1 MAQIYCIKMRT
12 IIFFPMVLFL
22 LVSCASSPEI
32 SEDALDE
39 GVALLYQG
47 KIDAAMIF
55 FDKAILYNSE
65 NFEAY
70 YYKGN
75 CLANKKKYSKAILE
89 YNKAIKY
96 KPDYAE
102 AFANRGEMEFYLGDR
117 ESACRDWR
125 KAESLGMQDMSDK
138 TRGCK

>member
-1 MAQIYCIKMRT
+1 MRT
-12 IIFFPMVLFL
+12 IIFFPVVLLL
-22 LVSCASSPEI
+22 LVSCGSSTDK
-32 SEDALDE
+32 SEDAVDE
-39 GVALLYQG
+39 GVVLLYQG
-47 KIDAAMIF
+47 KIDVALTF
-55 FDKAILYNSE
+55 FNKAIRYNPE

-75 CLANKKKYSKAILE
+75 CLANRRKYSEAILE
-89 YNKAIKY
+89 YNKAIKH

-125 KAESLGMQDMSDK
+125 KAESLGMTEMSDK

>member
-1 MAQIYCIKMRT
+1 MRT
-12 IIFFPMVLFL
+12 IIFFPVVLFL
-22 LVSCASSPEI
+22 LVSCTPSSEK
-32 SEDALDE
+32 SEDAVDE
-39 GVALLYQG
+39 GIALLYQG
-47 KIDAAMIF
+47 KTDAALTF
-55 FDKAILYNSE
+55 FDKAIRYNPE

-75 CLANKKKYSKAILE
+75 CLANKKKYSEAILE
-89 YNKAIKY
+89 YNKAIKR

-125 KAESLGMQDMSDK
+125 KAESLGMQEMSDK